1 MLRRLQLN
9 MLLWA
14 VTLGLSL
21 GYAIDKGRTEGKFP
35 WEQALAI
42 MGMVTAL
49 VSDPP
54 DKNQPKKSEISALE
68 KAEQ

>member
-1 MLRRLQLN
+1 MK

-14 VTLGLSL
+14 LTLGLSL

-42 MGMVTAL
+42 LGMVTAL
-49 VSDPP
+49 ASDPP
-54 DKNQPKKSEISALE
+54 DKNKPKKSEISALE
-68 KAEQ
+68 EETP

>member
-1 MLRRLQLN
+1 MRRKLRVS
-9 MLLWA
+9 MALWA
-14 VTLGLSL
+14 LTLGLSL

-42 MGMVTAL
+42 TGMLSAL

-54 DKNQPKKSEISALE
+54 DKTPPKPSEISALE
-68 KAEQ
+68 EAEE

>member
-1 MLRRLQLN
+1 MLRRLRLN
-9 MLLWA
+9 MALWA
-14 VTLGLSL
+14 LTLGLSL
-21 GYAIDKGRTEGKFP
+21 GYAIDKARTEGKFP

-42 MGMVTAL
+42 AGMISAL

-68 KAEQ
+68 KDSQ